1 MHEPSFGGT
10 DGELSPREGQDPAVP
25 PALAAVPAS
34 APAMTGAS
42 SPRQKPGTP
51 SLLRELNDRAALEL
65 LLAEGPLTRAQLSD
79 RTGVSKVTVSQMLA
93 RLEDRGLVMV
103 AGEQAGGRGPNAA
116 LYSVVRSSAYVAGL
130 YVESDLVSAAIADV
144 TGQCVAEITVN
155 SNGADDPVGMVRDAI
170 GRACESAGIGLDK
183 LASVVIGSPGVLDPK
198 TGAPRIAVNLPTWQE
213 DVPDALREV
222 LHTPVVIE
230 NDVNLAAMA
239 ERHWG
244 AAAGLDDF
252 AFVWLGTGL
261 GLATVING
269 QVRRGVGGAAGEIG
283 WMPVHGAP
291 LPAGNEHPSKAG
303 LQAIAGGLAVQT
315 LAAEYGFTGATAADV
330 VTAAR
335 ADLARARSSA
345 SAVVPAGEVP
355 AGEVPAGEM
364 TAREVPAGEMTAGE
378 MTAREMTAA
387 DGSRGAAFFDELAH
401 RVSIGVAAVCVV
413 LDPGLVVLG
422 GTVGK
427 AGGAELATRVAAE
440 VRQLCLARPAV
451 VPTSLSD
458 EPVLHGAIQ
467 AALAQARAGLLSSLG
482 TVSD

>member
-1 MHEPSFGGT
+1 MHQPSYGGT
-10 DGELSPREGQDPAVP
+10 DGEPSQSPPEEATPRTPA
-25 PALAAVPAS
+25 A
-34 APAMTGAS
+34 
-42 SPRQKPGTP
+42 PRQKPGTP

-144 TGQCVAEITVN
+144 TGQCVAEITVD
-155 SNGADDPVGMVRDAI
+155 SDGADDPVGMVRDAI
-170 GRACESAGIGLDK
+170 GQACESAGIGLDK

-213 DVPDALREV
+213 GVPDALREV

-291 LPAGNEHPSKAG
+291 LPAGNEHPSKSG

-345 SAVVPAGEVP
+345 SAEMPAGE
-355 AGEVPAGEM
+355 AAGGEVAGGE
-364 TAREVPAGEMTAGE
+364 AAGGEV
-378 MTAREMTAA
+378 TAA
-387 DGSRGAAFFDELAH
+387 DRSRGAAFFDELAH

-413 LDPGLVVLG
+413 LDPDLVVLG

-427 AGGAELATRVAAE
+427 AGGAELAARVAAG

-458 EPVLHGAIQ
+458 EPVLRGAIQ

>member
-1 MHEPSFGGT
+1 MP
-10 DGELSPREGQDPAVP
+10 DGNANGPAGPRP
-25 PALAAVPAS
+25 
-34 APAMTGAS
+34 
-42 SPRQKPGTP
+42 KPGTP

-65 LLAEGPLTRAQLSD
+65 LLAEGSLTRAQISE

-93 RLEDRGLVMV
+93 RLEDRGLVMI

-130 YVESDLVSAAIADV
+130 YVDFDLVSAAIADV
-144 TGQCVAEITVN
+144 TGERVASV
-155 SNGADDPVGMVRDAI
+155 SVDPNGVDDPVRMIRDAL
-170 GRACESAGIGLDK
+170 GRACESAGLDFSA
-183 LASVVIGSPGVLDPK
+183 LSSVVIGSPGVLDPR
-198 TGAPRIAVNLPTWQE
+198 TGAPRIAVNLPTWHE
-213 DVPDALREV
+213 GVPDALREV

-239 ERHWG
+239 ERAGG

-261 GLATVING
+261 GLAAVING

-303 LQAIAGGLAVQT
+303 LQALAGGHAVQA
-315 LAAEYGFTGATAADV
+315 LAAEHGFHSPTAADA
-330 VTAAR
+330 VTAAL
-335 ADLARARSSA
+335 ADLAI
-345 SAVVPAGEVP
+345 VPG
-355 AGEVPAGEM
+355 GN
-364 TAREVPAGEMTAGE
+364 
-378 MTAREMTAA
+378 
-387 DGSRGAAFFDELAH
+387 GAAFIDELAH

-427 AGGAELATRVAAE
+427 AGGAELAARVAAE
-440 VRQLCLARPAV
+440 VPRLCLARPTIV
-451 VPTSLSD
+451 STSVPG
-458 EPVLHGAIQ
+458 EPVLLGAKQ
-467 AALAQARAGLLSSLG
+467 AALAHARAGLLGSLG